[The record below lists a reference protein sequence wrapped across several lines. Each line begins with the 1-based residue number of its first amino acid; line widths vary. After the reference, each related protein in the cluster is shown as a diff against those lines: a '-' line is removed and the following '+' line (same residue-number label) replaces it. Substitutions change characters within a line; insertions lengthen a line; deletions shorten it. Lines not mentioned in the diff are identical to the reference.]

1 MIHKVER
8 GESSPTATLLGK
20 LSGAFGLT
28 VSTLIA
34 RGEPRGTRVLSR
46 ADQELWID
54 PDTGYERRQILTT
67 PAGDITEIVMP
78 AGKEVAVPAE
88 SYDFGMH
95 VVWVVEGVLTF
106 VVAGEESHEL
116 AAGDRLRMG
125 DPAPV
130 IYRNASTKDVRY
142 VVTVFG
148 RPPTRS
154 ARAGRPGMSWPPQH
168 DQRDRPWRSSRRRRS
183 RPRRRPRRSPRR

>member
-1 MIHKVER
+1 MSTIVDDISLRIGKRVALERERRGWSLSELAERSGVSRAMIHKVER

-46 ADQELWID
+46 ADQEVWID
-54 PDTGYERRQILTT
+54 PDTGYERRQVITT
-67 PAGDITEIVMP
+67 PAGDITEVVMP
-78 AGKEVAVPAE
+78 PGKEVAVPAE

-95 VVWVVEGVLTF
+95 VIWVVEGVLTF
-106 VVAGEESHEL
+106 VVGEEAHEL

-130 IYRNASTKDVRY
+130 IYRNASEEDVRY
-142 VVTVFG
+142 LVTVFG
-148 RPPTRS
+148 
-154 ARAGRPGMSWPPQH
+154 
-168 DQRDRPWRSSRRRRS
+168 SSTDA
-183 RPRRRPRRSPRR
+183 

>member
-1 MIHKVER
+1 MSNIVDDISKRIGQRVALEREHRGWSLSELAERSGVSRAMIHKVER

-54 PDTGYERRQILTT
+54 PDTGYKRRQIITM
-67 PAGDITEIVMP
+67 PAGDITEVVMP
-78 AGKEVAVPAE
+78 PGKEVAVPPE

-95 VVWVVEGVLTF
+95 VVWVVEGVLTL
-106 VVAGEESHEL
+106 VVGDESHEL
-116 AAGDRLRMG
+116 AVGDRLRMG

-130 IYRNASTKDVRY
+130 IYRNASTEDVRY
-142 VVTVFG
+142 LVTVFG
-148 RPPTRS
+148 
-154 ARAGRPGMSWPPQH
+154 
-168 DQRDRPWRSSRRRRS
+168 SSTDA
-183 RPRRRPRRSPRR
+183 

>member
-1 MIHKVER
+1 MSNIVDDISLRIGKRVALERERRGWSLSELAERSGVSRAMIHKVER

-34 RGEPRGTRVLSR
+34 RGEPRGTRVLAR
-46 ADQELWID
+46 TDQELWID
-54 PDTGYERRQILTT
+54 PDTGYQRRQIITT
-67 PAGDITEIVMP
+67 PAGDITEVVMP
-78 AGKEVAVPAE
+78 PGKEVAVPAE

-106 VVAGEESHEL
+106 VVGEDSHEL

-130 IYRNASTKDVRY
+130 IYRNASADDVRY
-142 VVTVFG
+142 LVTVFG
-148 RPPTRS
+148 
-154 ARAGRPGMSWPPQH
+154 
-168 DQRDRPWRSSRRRRS
+168 SSTDA
-183 RPRRRPRRSPRR
+183 

>member
-1 MIHKVER
+1 MSTIVDDISARIGKRVALEREQRGWSLSELAERSGVSRAMIHKVER

-34 RGEPRGTRVLSR
+34 RGEPRGTRVLAR
-46 ADQELWID
+46 DDQELWVD
-54 PDTGYERRQILTT
+54 PDTGYRRRQVITT

-78 AGKEVAVPAE
+78 PGKEVAVPAE

-106 VVAGEESHEL
+106 VVGDTTHEL

-130 IYRNASTKDVRY
+130 VYRNASTDDVRY
-142 VVTVFG
+142 VVTVF
-148 RPPTRS
+148 
-154 ARAGRPGMSWPPQH
+154 A
-168 DQRDRPWRSSRRRRS
+168 SSTDT
-183 RPRRRPRRSPRR
+183 

>member
-1 MIHKVER
+1 MSNIVDDISARIGQRVALERELRGWSLSELAERSGVSRAMIHKVER

-34 RGEPRGTRVLSR
+34 RGEPRGTRVLAR
-46 ADQELWID
+46 ADQELWTD
-54 PDTGYERRQILTT
+54 PDTGYRRRQILTT

-78 AGKEVAVPAE
+78 PGKEVALPAE

-95 VVWVVEGVLTF
+95 VVWVVDGVLTF
-106 VVAGEESHEL
+106 VVGGETHEL

-130 IYRNASTKDVRY
+130 IYRNASTQDVRY
-142 VVTVFG
+142 LVTVFG
-148 RPPTRS
+148 
-154 ARAGRPGMSWPPQH
+154 
-168 DQRDRPWRSSRRRRS
+168 SSTET
-183 RPRRRPRRSPRR
+183 